1 MESKKRGDIMLSEYF
16 TERFGLT
23 KDGSDNLI
31 KGIVYTAL
39 QNISFMFPVGL
50 YALLLY
56 IWIGPLMGGEIVD
69 ANLGMF
75 IVAILVILGII
86 FAFSWKQYHFVYNT
100 TYVESENRRINLG
113 ENLRKLPLSFFEK
126 RDLADLTSTIMN
138 DCTDL
143 EHVFSHAIPQL
154 LGSIV
159 SVILVAI
166 GLLIFDWRLAIALLW
181 VVPVAFAIMYISR
194 NMVQKGS
201 KIVMDDLLDCGD
213 SMQECIESIR
223 DLKSYYHEQE
233 YLSKLSGLTRNVE
246 KSRIKSELMASA
258 GVITGTVVLKL
269 GIVSVILLGSYLIM
283 NGQVSIYNLLIF
295 LIASASIYAPVENG
309 LTFLAEILMMD
320 IKIDRSKE
328 IESQVIPEGL
338 KDYSLEG
345 YDIEF
350 KDVNFNYDDLKDVL
364 SDINFTAK
372 QGEVTA
378 LVGPSG
384 GGKSTVSKLA
394 ARFWDPVSGSVS
406 LGGQDLSKLDSEKL
420 LENFSIV
427 FQDVILF
434 NNSIL
439 ENIRVGRKN
448 ATEEEV
454 IEAARLAE
462 CDEFVER
469 LPDGY
474 DTVIGENGELLSG
487 GQRQRISIAR
497 ALLKD
502 ANVILLDE
510 ATSFLD
516 VENETKIQK
525 ALSTL
530 IKNKTVIIIAHRMR
544 TIANA
549 DKIIV
554 LDEGKIAE
562 QGSPDELM
570 AHEGLF
576 KRMVEL
582 QKLSGEWE
590 I

>member
-1 MESKKRGDIMLSEYF
+1 MISEYF
-16 TERFGLT
+16 IKRFGLT
-23 KDGSDNLI
+23 NEGSDNLV
-31 KGIVYTAL
+31 KGILYTAL
-39 QNISFMFPVGL
+39 LNIALMFPVGL
-50 YALLLY
+50 YALLINY
-56 IWIGPLMGGEIVD
+56 WAEPLTGGEIVD
-69 ANLGMF
+69 PNLGMF
-75 IVAILVILGII
+75 ILLILVVLGII
-86 FAFSWKQYHFVYNT
+86 FALAWKQYHFVFNT
-100 TYVESENRRINLG
+100 TYAESENRRINLG
-113 ENLRKLPLSFFEK
+113 ENLRKLPLSFFEN

-154 LGSIV
+154 LGSVISLIIV
-159 SVILVAI
+159 SVGMLT
-166 GLLIFDWRLAIALLW
+166 FDWRLAIALLW
-181 VVPVAFAIMYISR
+181 PVPVAFIILYVSR
-194 NMVQKGS
+194 ILINRGG
-201 KIVMDDLLDCGD
+201 KIVMIDLLNCGD
-213 SMQECIESIR
+213 AMQECIESIR
-223 DLKSYYHEQE
+223 DLKSYGYENE
-233 YLSKLSGLTRNVE
+233 YYGKISNFTSKVE
-246 KSRIKSELMASA
+246 KSRIKAELMAAA
-258 GVITGTVVLKL
+258 GVIVGKVVLNL

-283 NGQVSIYNLLIF
+283 NAQVSLFTFLIF
-295 LIASASIYAPVENG
+295 LIASAIIYGPVENG
-309 LTFLAEILMMD
+309 LMFLSEIFMMD

-328 IESQVIPEGL
+328 IESLVIEGGL
-338 KDYSLEG
+338 RDYSLDG

-364 SDINFTAK
+364 TDISFTAK

-394 ARFWDPVSGSVS
+394 ARFWDPVSGEVS
-406 LGGQDLSKLDSEKL
+406 LGGQNLAELDSEKL

-439 ENIRVGRKN
+439 ENIRVGRKD
-448 ATEEEV
+448 ATDDEV
-454 IEAARLAE
+454 LQAAKLAE
-462 CDEFVER
+462 CDEFVQK
-469 LPDGY
+469 LPEGY

-516 VENETKIQK
+516 VENESKIQK
-525 ALSTL
+525 ALSAL

-549 DKIIV
+549 DNIIV
-554 LDEGKIAE
+554 LDDGKIAE
-562 QGSPDELM
+562 KGSPDELI
-570 AHEGLF
+570 ANDGLF
-576 KRMVEL
+576 KKMVDL
-582 QKLSGEWE
+582 QNLSGEWK

>member
-1 MESKKRGDIMLSEYF
+1 MISEYF

-23 KDGSDNLI
+23 KEGSDNLI
-31 KGIVYTAL
+31 KGILYTAL
-39 QNISFMFPVGL
+39 LNIAFMLPVGL
-50 YALLLY
+50 YALLIY
-56 IWIGPLMGGEIVD
+56 MWVEPLTGGEIID
-69 ANLGMF
+69 PNLGMF
-75 IVAILVILGII
+75 IVLILIVLGII
-86 FAFSWKQYHFVYNT
+86 FAFAWKQYHFVFNT
-100 TYVESENRRINLG
+100 TYTESENRRINLG
-113 ENLRKLPLSFFEK
+113 ENLRKLPLSFFEN
-126 RDLADLTSTIMN
+126 RDLADLTATIMN

-154 LGSIV
+154 LGSII
-159 SVILVAI
+159 SLCLVAI
-166 GLLIFDWRLAIALLW
+166 GMLTFDWRLGIALLW
-181 VVPVAFAIMYISR
+181 PVPVAFAILYA
-194 NMVQKGS
+194 S
-201 KIVMDDLLDCGD
+201 KILIYKGGEIVMEDLLDCGD
-213 SMQECIESIR
+213 RMQECIESVR
-223 DLKSYYHEQE
+223 DLKSYNHQDE
-233 YLSKLSGLTRNVE
+233 YFGKISALTSKIE
-246 KSRIKSELMASA
+246 KSRIKAELMAAA
-258 GVITGTVVLKL
+258 GVITGKVVLNL

-283 NGQVSIYNLLIF
+283 NSQVSLFTLLIF
-295 LIASASIYAPVENG
+295 LIASATVYAPVENG
-309 LTFLAEILMMD
+309 LMFLSEILMMD
-320 IKIDRSKE
+320 IKIERTKE
-328 IESQVIPEGL
+328 IESLVVEEGL
-338 KDYSLEG
+338 TEYSLDG

-350 KDVNFNYDDLKDVL
+350 KDVDFNYDDLKNVL
-364 SDINFTAK
+364 TDINFTAK

-394 ARFWDPVSGSVS
+394 ARFWDPVSGEVI

-434 NNSIL
+434 NTSIL
-439 ENIRVGRKN
+439 ENIRVGKKD
-448 ATEEEV
+448 ATDEEV

-462 CDEFVER
+462 CEEFVQK

-474 DTVIGENGELLSG
+474 NTVIGENGELLSG

-497 ALLKD
+497 AMLKD

-516 VENETKIQK
+516 VENESKIQK
-525 ALSTL
+525 ALSEL

-554 LDEGKIAE
+554 LDEGRISE
-562 QGSPDELM
+562 QGSPEELL
-570 AHEGLF
+570 AQNGLF
-576 KRMVEL
+576 KKMVDL
-582 QKLSGEWE
+582 QNLSGEWV

>member
-1 MESKKRGDIMLSEYF
+1 MLSEYF
-16 TERFGLT
+16 MGRFGLT
-23 KDGSDNLI
+23 KRGSGNLI
-31 KGIVYTAL
+31 KGIVFTAL

-56 IWIGPLMGGEIVD
+56 IWIEPLMGGEIVD

-75 IVAILVILGII
+75 IVAILIILGII

-159 SVILVAI
+159 SLVIVAI
-166 GLLIFDWRLAIALLW
+166 GLLIFDWRLGVALLW
-181 VVPVAFAIMYISR
+181 VVPVAFGIMYISK
-194 NMVQKGS
+194 NLVQKGS
-201 KIVMDDLLDCGD
+201 EIVMGDLLDCGD

-223 DLKSYYHEQE
+223 DLKSYNHEQE
-233 YLSKLSGLTRNVE
+233 YLSKLNSLTSNVE
-246 KSRIKSELMASA
+246 KSRIKAELMASA
-258 GVITGTVVLKL
+258 GVITGNVVLKL
-269 GIVSVILLGSYLIM
+269 GIVSVILTGSYLIM
-283 NGQVSIYNLLIF
+283 NGQVSIYTLLIF

-309 LTFLAEILMMD
+309 LMFLSEILMMD

-328 IESQVIPEGL
+328 IENQVIEGGL
-338 KDYSLEG
+338 SDYSLES
-345 YDIEF
+345 YDIKFNE
-350 KDVNFNYDDLKDVL
+350 VYFNYDDLKDVL
-364 SDINFTAK
+364 SDINFTAH

-394 ARFWDPVSGSVS
+394 ARFWDPVSGTVS

-434 NNSIL
+434 NNTIL
-439 ENIRVGRKN
+439 ENIRIGRKD
-448 ATEEEV
+448 ATDEEV
-454 IEAARLAE
+454 IHAAKLAE
-462 CDEFVER
+462 CEEFVQK

-474 DTVIGENGELLSG
+474 NTVIGENGELLSG

-516 VENETKIQK
+516 VENESKIQK
-525 ALSTL
+525 ALSEL

-554 LDEGKIAE
+554 LDEGKVVE
-562 QGSPDELM
+562 QGSPNELI
-570 AHEGLF
+570 AKNDLF
-576 KRMVEL
+576 KRMIDL
-582 QKLSGEWE
+582 QSLSGEWK

>member
-1 MESKKRGDIMLSEYF
+1 MIREYF
-16 TERFGLT
+16 IERFGLT
-23 KDGSDNLI
+23 EEGSDNLL
-31 KGIVYTAL
+31 KGILYTAL

-56 IWIGPLMGGEIVD
+56 IWVNPLMGGEIIEP
-69 ANLGMF
+69 NLGIF
-75 IVAILVILGII
+75 IVAILIILGII
-86 FAFSWKQYHFVYNT
+86 FAFSWKQYHFVFNT

-113 ENLRKLPLSFFEK
+113 EGLRKLPLSFFER
-126 RDLADLTSTIMN
+126 RDLADLTATIMN

-154 LGSIV
+154 LGSIL
-159 SVILVAI
+159 SLILVAI
-166 GLLIFDWRLAIALLW
+166 GMLLFDWRLAIALLW
-181 VVPVAFAIMYISR
+181 VVPVAFILIFFSR
-194 NMVQKGS
+194 KMIYRGGE
-201 KIVMDDLLDCGD
+201 IVNADLLECGD

-223 DLKSYYHEQE
+223 DLKSYNYENE
-233 YLSKLSGLTRNVE
+233 YLSKLTGITRKIE
-246 KSRIKSELMASA
+246 KSRIKAELMASI
-258 GVITGTVVLKL
+258 GVIIGKVVLNL
-269 GIVSVILLGSYLIM
+269 GIVSVILVGSNLIM
-283 NGQVSIYNLLIF
+283 NGQVSIFTLLIF
-295 LIASASIYAPVENG
+295 LIASATVYAPVENG
-309 LTFLAEILMMD
+309 MLFLTEILMMD
-320 IKIDRSKE
+320 IKIDRTKE
-328 IESQVIPEGL
+328 IDKLVIEGGL
-338 KDYSLEG
+338 TDYSLDG

-350 KDVNFNYDDLKDVL
+350 KDVNFNYDNLKDVL
-364 SDINFTAK
+364 TDINFVAK

-394 ARFWDPVSGSVS
+394 ARFWDPVSGEVS
-406 LGGQDLSKLDSEKL
+406 LGGQNLANLDSEKL

-434 NNSIL
+434 NDTIM
-439 ENIRVGRKN
+439 ENIRVGKKG
-448 ATEEEV
+448 ASDEEV

-462 CDEFVER
+462 CEEFVQK
-469 LPDGY
+469 LPNGY
-474 DTVIGENGELLSG
+474 DTIIGENGELLSG

-516 VENETKIQK
+516 VENESKIQK
-525 ALSTL
+525 AISAL

-549 DKIIV
+549 DKIVV
-554 LDEGKIAE
+554 LDEGRIVE
-562 QGSPDELM
+562 QGSPDELIAM
-570 AHEGLF
+570 DGLF
-576 KRMVEL
+576 KRMVDL
-582 QKLSGEWE
+582 QKLSGKWE

>member
-1 MESKKRGDIMLSEYF
+1 MISEF
-16 TERFGLT
+16 FIRRFGLT

-31 KGIVYTAL
+31 KGIIYTAL
-39 QNISFMFPVGL
+39 LNISLMFPVGL

-56 IWIGPLMGGEIVD
+56 IWLEPLMGGEIVD

-75 IVAILVILGII
+75 IVLILIVLGII
-86 FAFSWKQYHFVYNT
+86 FAFAWKQYHFVFNT

-113 ENLRKLPLSFFEK
+113 ENLRKLPLSFFEN
-126 RDLADLTSTIMN
+126 RDLADLTATIMN

-159 SVILVAI
+159 SLILVSI
-166 GLLIFDWRLAIALLW
+166 GLISFDWRLAIALLW
-181 VVPVAFAIMYISR
+181 PVPVAFIILYISR
-194 NMVQKGS
+194 ILIYKGGE
-201 KIVMDDLLDCGD
+201 IVMADLLECGD

-223 DLKSYYHEQE
+223 DLKSYNYEDE
-233 YLSKLSGLTRNVE
+233 YIGKIGRLTSKIER
-246 KSRIKSELMASA
+246 SRIKAELMAST
-258 GVITGTVVLKL
+258 GVITGKVVLNL

-283 NGQVSIYNLLIF
+283 NSQVSIFTLLIF
-295 LIASASIYAPVENG
+295 LITSATIYSPVENG
-309 LTFLAEILMMD
+309 LMFLSEIFMMD
-320 IKIDRSKE
+320 MKIDRTKE
-328 IESQVIPEGL
+328 IESLVVEEGL
-338 KDYSLEG
+338 TDYTLDG

-350 KDVNFNYDDLKDVL
+350 KDVDFNYDELKDVL

-394 ARFWDPVSGSVS
+394 ARFWDPVRGQVI
-406 LGGQDLSKLDSEKL
+406 LGGQDLKELDSEKL
-420 LENFSIV
+420 LENYSIV
-427 FQDVILF
+427 FQEVILF

-439 ENIRVGRKN
+439 ENIRVGKKD
-448 ATEEEV
+448 ASDEEV
-454 IEAARLAE
+454 IKAARLAE
-462 CDEFVER
+462 CEEFVEK
-469 LPDGY
+469 LPNGY
-474 DTVIGENGELLSG
+474 DTIIGENGELLSG

-497 ALLKD
+497 AILKD

-516 VENETKIQK
+516 VENESKIQK
-525 ALSTL
+525 ALSEL

-549 DKIIV
+549 DKIVV
-554 LDEGKIAE
+554 LDEGKIVE
-562 QGSPDELM
+562 QGSPDELL
-570 AHEGLF
+570 ENNGLF
-576 KRMVEL
+576 KKMVDL
-582 QKLSGEWE
+582 QNLSGEWK

>member
-1 MESKKRGDIMLSEYF
+1 MISEYF
-16 TERFGLT
+16 IKRFGLT
-23 KDGSDNLI
+23 KEGSDNLV
-31 KGIVYTAL
+31 KGILYTAL
-39 QNISFMFPVGL
+39 LNIALMFPVGL
-50 YALLLY
+50 YALLINY
-56 IWIGPLMGGEIVD
+56 WAEPLTGGEIVD
-69 ANLGMF
+69 PNLGMF
-75 IVAILVILGII
+75 ILLILVVLGII
-86 FAFSWKQYHFVYNT
+86 FAFAWKQYHFVFNT
-100 TYVESENRRINLG
+100 TYAESENRRINLG
-113 ENLRKLPLSFFEK
+113 ENLRKLPLSFFEN

-154 LGSIV
+154 LGSVISLIIV
-159 SVILVAI
+159 SVGMLT
-166 GLLIFDWRLAIALLW
+166 FDWRLAIALLW
-181 VVPVAFAIMYISR
+181 PVPVAFIILYVSR
-194 NMVQKGS
+194 ILINRGG
-201 KIVMDDLLDCGD
+201 KIVMIDLLNCGD
-213 SMQECIESIR
+213 AMQECIESIR
-223 DLKSYYHEQE
+223 DLKSYGYENE
-233 YLSKLSGLTRNVE
+233 YYGKISNFTSKVE
-246 KSRIKSELMASA
+246 KSRIKAELMAAA
-258 GVITGTVVLKL
+258 GVIVGKVVLNL

-283 NGQVSIYNLLIF
+283 NAQVSLFTFLIF
-295 LIASASIYAPVENG
+295 LIASAIIYGPVENG
-309 LTFLAEILMMD
+309 LMFLSEIFMMD

-328 IESQVIPEGL
+328 IESLVIEGGL
-338 KDYSLEG
+338 RDYSLDG

-364 SDINFTAK
+364 TDISFTAK

-394 ARFWDPVSGSVS
+394 ARFWDPVSGEVS
-406 LGGQDLSKLDSEKL
+406 LGGQNLAELDSEKL

-439 ENIRVGRKN
+439 ENIRVGRKD
-448 ATEEEV
+448 ATDDEV
-454 IEAARLAE
+454 LQAAKLAE
-462 CDEFVER
+462 CDEFVQK
-469 LPDGY
+469 LPEGY

-516 VENETKIQK
+516 VENESKIQK
-525 ALSTL
+525 ALSAL

-549 DKIIV
+549 DNIIV
-554 LDEGKIAE
+554 LDDGKIAE
-562 QGSPDELM
+562 KGSPDELI
-570 AHEGLF
+570 ANDGLF
-576 KRMVEL
+576 KKMVDL
-582 QKLSGEWE
+582 QNLSGEWK

>member
-1 MESKKRGDIMLSEYF
+1 MISEYF

-23 KDGSDNLI
+23 KEGSDNLI
-31 KGIVYTAL
+31 KGILYTAL
-39 QNISFMFPVGL
+39 LNIAFMLPVGL
-50 YALLLY
+50 YALLIY
-56 IWIGPLMGGEIVD
+56 MWVEPLTGGEIID
-69 ANLGMF
+69 PNLGMF
-75 IVAILVILGII
+75 IVLILIVLGII
-86 FAFSWKQYHFVYNT
+86 FALAWKQYHFVFNT
-100 TYVESENRRINLG
+100 TYTESEKRRINLG
-113 ENLRKLPLSFFEK
+113 ENLRKLPLSFFEN
-126 RDLADLTSTIMN
+126 RDLADLTATIMN

-154 LGSIV
+154 LGSIISLCLV
-159 SVILVAI
+159 SI
-166 GLLIFDWRLAIALLW
+166 GMLTFDWRLGIALLW
-181 VVPVAFAIMYISR
+181 PVPVAFAILYA
-194 NMVQKGS
+194 S
-201 KIVMDDLLDCGD
+201 KVLIYRGGEIVMADLLDCGD
-213 SMQECIESIR
+213 RIQECIESVR
-223 DLKSYYHEQE
+223 DLKSYNHQDE
-233 YLSKLSGLTRNVE
+233 YFGKISALTSKIE
-246 KSRIKSELMASA
+246 KSRIKAELMAAA
-258 GVITGTVVLKL
+258 GVITGRVVLNL

-283 NGQVSIYNLLIF
+283 NSQVSLFTLLIF
-295 LIASASIYAPVENG
+295 LIASATVYAPVENG
-309 LTFLAEILMMD
+309 LMFLSEILMMD
-320 IKIDRSKE
+320 IKIERTKE
-328 IESQVIPEGL
+328 IESLVVEEGL
-338 KDYSLEG
+338 SDYSLEG

-350 KDVNFNYDDLKDVL
+350 KDVDFNYDDLKNVL
-364 SDINFTAK
+364 TDISFTAK

-394 ARFWDPVSGSVS
+394 ARFWDPVSGEVV

-434 NNSIL
+434 NTSIL
-439 ENIRVGRKN
+439 ENIRVGKKD
-448 ATEEEV
+448 ATDEEV
-454 IEAARLAE
+454 IEAAKLAE
-462 CDEFVER
+462 CDEFVQK

-497 ALLKD
+497 AMLKD

-516 VENETKIQK
+516 VENESKIQK
-525 ALSTL
+525 ALSEL

-554 LDEGKIAE
+554 LDEGRISE
-562 QGSPDELM
+562 QGSPEELL
-570 AHEGLF
+570 AQNGLF
-576 KRMVEL
+576 KKMVDL
-582 QKLSGEWE
+582 QNLSGEWV

>member
-1 MESKKRGDIMLSEYF
+1 MLSEYI
-16 TERFGLT
+16 TERFGHT

-295 LIASASIYAPVENG
+295 LIASA
-309 LTFLAEILMMD
+309 
-320 IKIDRSKE
+320 
-328 IESQVIPEGL
+328 
-338 KDYSLEG
+338 
-345 YDIEF
+345 
-350 KDVNFNYDDLKDVL
+350 
-364 SDINFTAK
+364 
-372 QGEVTA
+372 
-378 LVGPSG
+378 
-384 GGKSTVSKLA
+384 
-394 ARFWDPVSGSVS
+394 
-406 LGGQDLSKLDSEKL
+406 
-420 LENFSIV
+420 
-427 FQDVILF
+427 
-434 NNSIL
+434 
-439 ENIRVGRKN
+439 
-448 ATEEEV
+448 
-454 IEAARLAE
+454 
-462 CDEFVER
+462 
-469 LPDGY
+469 
-474 DTVIGENGELLSG
+474 
-487 GQRQRISIAR
+487 
-497 ALLKD
+497 
-502 ANVILLDE
+502 
-510 ATSFLD
+510 
-516 VENETKIQK
+516 
-525 ALSTL
+525 
-530 IKNKTVIIIAHRMR
+530 
-544 TIANA
+544 
-549 DKIIV
+549 
-554 LDEGKIAE
+554 
-562 QGSPDELM
+562 
-570 AHEGLF
+570 
-576 KRMVEL
+576 
-582 QKLSGEWE
+582 
-590 I
+590 

>member
-1 MESKKRGDIMLSEYF
+1 MISEYF

-23 KDGSDNLI
+23 KEGSDNLI
-31 KGIVYTAL
+31 KGIIYTAL
-39 QNISFMFPVGL
+39 LNIAFMLPVGL
-50 YALLLY
+50 YALLIY
-56 IWIGPLMGGEIVD
+56 MWVGPLTGGEIID
-69 ANLGMF
+69 PNLGMF
-75 IVAILVILGII
+75 ILMILIVLGII
-86 FAFSWKQYHFVYNT
+86 FALAWKQYHFVFNT
-100 TYVESENRRINLG
+100 TYTESENRRINLG
-113 ENLRKLPLSFFEK
+113 ENLRKLPLSFFEN
-126 RDLADLTSTIMN
+126 RDLADLTATIMN

-154 LGSIV
+154 LGSII
-159 SVILVAI
+159 SLCLVAI
-166 GLLIFDWRLAIALLW
+166 GMLTFDWRLGIALLW
-181 VVPVAFAIMYISR
+181 PVPVAFAILYA
-194 NMVQKGS
+194 S
-201 KIVMDDLLDCGD
+201 KILIYRGGEIVMADLLDCGD
-213 SMQECIESIR
+213 RMQECIESVR
-223 DLKSYYHEQE
+223 DLKSYNYQDE
-233 YLSKLSGLTRNVE
+233 YFGNISALTSKIE
-246 KSRIKSELMASA
+246 KSRIKAELMASG
-258 GVITGTVVLKL
+258 GVITGKVVLNL

-283 NGQVSIYNLLIF
+283 NSQVSLFTLLIF
-295 LIASASIYAPVENG
+295 LIASATVYAPVENG
-309 LTFLAEILMMD
+309 LMFLSEILMMD
-320 IKIDRSKE
+320 IKVERTKE
-328 IESQVIPEGL
+328 IESLVVEEGL
-338 KDYSLEG
+338 TEYSLDS

-350 KDVNFNYDDLKDVL
+350 KDVNFNYDDLKNVL
-364 SDINFTAK
+364 TNINFTAK

-394 ARFWDPVSGSVS
+394 ARFWDPVSGEVI

-434 NNSIL
+434 NTSIL
-439 ENIRVGRKN
+439 ENIIVGKKD
-448 ATEEEV
+448 ATDEEV
-454 IEAARLAE
+454 IEAAKLAE
-462 CDEFVER
+462 CDEFVQK

-497 ALLKD
+497 AMLKD

-516 VENETKIQK
+516 VENESKIQK
-525 ALSTL
+525 ALSEL

-554 LDEGKIAE
+554 LDEGRISE
-562 QGSPDELM
+562 QGSPEELL
-570 AHEGLF
+570 AQNGLF
-576 KRMVEL
+576 KKMVDL
-582 QKLSGEWE
+582 QNLSGEWA

>member
-1 MESKKRGDIMLSEYF
+1 MISEYF
-16 TERFGLT
+16 SQRYGLT
-23 KDGSDNLI
+23 HDGSNNLI
-31 KGIVYTAL
+31 KGIIYTAL
-39 QNISFMFPVGL
+39 MNISFMLPVGL

-56 IWIGPLMGGEIVD
+56 LWINPLMGGEYVSPD
-69 ANLGMF
+69 LGMF
-75 IVAILVILGII
+75 IVAILIVLGII
-86 FAFSWKQYHFVYNT
+86 FAFAWKQYHFVYNT
-100 TYVESENRRINLG
+100 TYGESEKRRINLG
-113 ENLRKLPLSFFEK
+113 EALRKLPLSFFEN

-154 LGSIV
+154 FG
-159 SVILVAI
+159 SVISLILVSI
-166 GLLIFDWRLAIALLW
+166 GLLCFDWRLAIALLW
-181 VVPVAFAIMYISR
+181 VVPVAFIILYSTK
-194 NMVQKGS
+194 NYVQNSGRITMKHT
-201 KIVMDDLLDCGD
+201 LDCGD
-213 SMQECIESIR
+213 AIQECLESVR
-223 DLKSYYHEQE
+223 DLKSYNSQDLYFD
-233 YLSKLSGLTRNVE
+233 KLSSLNRGLE
-246 KSRIKSELMASA
+246 KSRITTELKTAA
-258 GVITGTVVLKL
+258 GVISGNVVLKL
-269 GIVSVILLGSYLIM
+269 GIVSVILVGSYLISH
-283 NGQVSIYNLLIF
+283 GQVSIYTLLIF
-295 LIASASIYAPVENG
+295 LISASTIYSPVENS
-309 LTFLAEILMMD
+309 LMFLAEILMMD
-320 IKIDRSKE
+320 LKIDRSKE
-328 IESQVIPEGL
+328 IQSQVIPEGL
-338 KDYSLEG
+338 KEYELDG

-350 KDVNFNYDDLKDVL
+350 SDVNFNYDDLKDVL
-364 SDINFTAK
+364 TDINFIAR

-394 ARFWDPVSGSVS
+394 ARFWDPVSGQVK
-406 LGGQDLSKLDSEKL
+406 LGGKDLSELDSEKL

-434 NNSIL
+434 NNTIM
-439 ENIRVGRKN
+439 ENIRVGKRD
-448 ATEEEV
+448 ATDEEV

-462 CDEFVER
+462 CEEFIEK
-469 LPDGY
+469 LPKGY
-474 DTVIGENGELLSG
+474 DTVIGENGDLLSG

-516 VENETKIQK
+516 VENESKIQK

-554 LDEGKIAE
+554 LDDGKVVE
-562 QGSPDELM
+562 QGSPEVLL
-570 AHEGLF
+570 ANNGLF
-576 KRMVEL
+576 KRMVDL
-582 QKLSGEWE
+582 QKMSDAWE

>member
-1 MESKKRGDIMLSEYF
+1 MISEYF
-16 TERFGLT
+16 TKRFGLT
-23 KDGSDNLI
+23 KQGSDNLI
-31 KGIVYTAL
+31 KGIIYTAL
-39 QNISFMFPVGL
+39 LNISFMFPVGL
-50 YALLLY
+50 YALLIY
-56 IWIGPLMGGEIVD
+56 MWVEPLTGGEIIEP
-69 ANLGMF
+69 NLGMF
-75 IVAILVILGII
+75 IVLILIVLGII
-86 FAFSWKQYHFVYNT
+86 FAFAWKQYHFVFNT
-100 TYVESENRRINLG
+100 TYTESENRRINLG
-113 ENLRKLPLSFFEK
+113 ENLRKLPLSFFEN
-126 RDLADLTSTIMN
+126 RDLADLTATIMN

-154 LGSIV
+154 LGSII
-159 SVILVAI
+159 SLCLVAI
-166 GLLIFDWRLAIALLW
+166 GLFSFDWRLAIALLW
-181 VVPVAFAIMYISR
+181 PVPVAFVILY
-194 NMVQKGS
+194 GS
-201 KIVMDDLLDCGD
+201 KILIYKGGEIVMEDLLDCGD
-213 SMQECIESIR
+213 TMQECIESVR
-223 DLKSYYHEQE
+223 DLKSYNYEEE
-233 YLSKLSGLTRNVE
+233 YFGKISKLTSKIE
-246 KSRIKSELMASA
+246 KSRIKAELMASG
-258 GVITGTVVLKL
+258 GVITGKVILNL

-283 NGQVSIYNLLIF
+283 NSQVSLFTLLIF
-295 LIASASIYAPVENG
+295 LIASATVYAPVENG
-309 LTFLAEILMMD
+309 LMFLSEILMMD
-320 IKIDRSKE
+320 IKIERTKE
-328 IESQVIPEGL
+328 IESLVVEGGL
-338 KDYSLEG
+338 TEYSLDG

-350 KDVNFNYDDLKDVL
+350 KDVNFNYDDLKNVL

-394 ARFWDPVSGSVS
+394 ARFWDPVSGEVI
-406 LGGQDLSKLDSEKL
+406 LGGQDLSKLDNEKL

-434 NNSIL
+434 NTSVL
-439 ENIRVGRKN
+439 ENILVGKKD
-448 ATEEEV
+448 ATDEEV

-462 CDEFVER
+462 CDEFVQK

-497 ALLKD
+497 AMLKD

-516 VENETKIQK
+516 VENESKIQK
-525 ALSTL
+525 ALSEL

-554 LDEGKIAE
+554 LDDGKISE
-562 QGSPDELM
+562 QGSPEELL
-570 AHEGLF
+570 AQNGLF
-576 KRMVEL
+576 KKMVNL
-582 QKLSGEWE
+582 QNLSGEWK

>member
-1 MESKKRGDIMLSEYF
+1 MISEYF
-16 TERFGLT
+16 IKRFGLT
-23 KDGSDNLI
+23 KEGSDNLI
-31 KGIVYTAL
+31 KGIIYTAL
-39 QNISFMFPVGL
+39 QNISFMLPVGL

-56 IWIGPLMGGEIVD
+56 IWIGPLLGGEIVD
-69 ANLGMF
+69 PNLGMF
-75 IVAILVILGII
+75 IVAILIILGII
-86 FAFSWKQYHFVYNT
+86 FVFSWKQYHFVYNT

-159 SVILVAI
+159 SLVLVAF
-166 GLLIFDWRLAIALLW
+166 GLFIFDWRLAIALLW
-181 VVPVAFAIMYISR
+181 VVPIAFGIMYISR
-194 NMVQKGS
+194 NLIKNGS
-201 KIVMDDLLDCGD
+201 KIVMGDLLECGD

-223 DLKSYYHEQE
+223 DLKSYNYEQE
-233 YLSKLSGLTRNVE
+233 YLSKLHSLTSRVE
-246 KSRIKSELMASA
+246 RSRIKSELMASA
-258 GVITGTVVLKL
+258 GVITGNVVLKL
-269 GIVSVILLGSYLIM
+269 GIVSVILAGSYLIM
-283 NGQVSIYNLLIF
+283 NGQVSIYTLLIF

-309 LTFLAEILMMD
+309 LMFLSEILMMD
-320 IKIDRSKE
+320 IKIDRAKE
-328 IESQVIPEGL
+328 IENLVVEGGL
-338 KDYSLEG
+338 TDYSLDG
-345 YDIEF
+345 YDVEF
-350 KDVNFNYDDLKDVL
+350 KNVDFNYDDLKDVL
-364 SDINFTAK
+364 SDINFTAR

-394 ARFWDPVSGSVS
+394 ARFWDPVSGTVS

-439 ENIRVGRKN
+439 ENIRVGRKD
-448 ATEEEV
+448 ATDEEV
-454 IEAARLAE
+454 IEAAKLAE
-462 CDEFVER
+462 CDEFVQK

-474 DTVIGENGELLSG
+474 NTNIGENGELLSG

-525 ALSTL
+525 ALSQL

-549 DKIIV
+549 DKIVV
-554 LDEGKIAE
+554 LDDGKIAE
-562 QGSPDELM
+562 QGAPEELF
-570 AHEGLF
+570 AHDGLF

>member
-1 MESKKRGDIMLSEYF
+1 VFSEYF

-23 KDGSDNLI
+23 SEGSDNLI
-31 KGIVYTAL
+31 KGIIYTAL

-69 ANLGMF
+69 PNLGMF
-75 IVAILVILGII
+75 IVAILIILGII
-86 FAFSWKQYHFVYNT
+86 FVFSWKQYHFVYNT

-159 SVILVAI
+159 SLIIVAI
-166 GLLIFDWRLAIALLW
+166 GLLVFDWRLGIALLW
-181 VVPVAFAIMYISR
+181 VVPVAFGIMYVSR
-194 NMVQKGS
+194 NLVQKGS
-201 KIVMDDLLDCGD
+201 EIVMDDLLECGD
-213 SMQECIESIR
+213 SMQECIESVR
-223 DLKSYYHEQE
+223 DLKSYNYEQE
-233 YLSKLSGLTRNVE
+233 YLSKMSGLTSRIE
-246 KSRIKSELMASA
+246 RSRIKSELMASA
-258 GVITGTVVLKL
+258 GVITGNVVLKL
-269 GIVSVILLGSYLIM
+269 GIVSVILTGSYLIM
-283 NGQVSIYNLLIF
+283 NGQVSIYTLLIF

-309 LTFLAEILMMD
+309 LMFLSEILMMD
-320 IKIDRSKE
+320 IKIDRTKE
-328 IESQVIPEGL
+328 IESLVVEGG
-338 KDYSLEG
+338 KTDYTLDG
-345 YDIEF
+345 YDVEF
-350 KDVNFNYDDLKDVL
+350 DSVDFNYDDLKDVL
-364 SDINFTAK
+364 TDINFTAH

-394 ARFWDPVSGSVS
+394 ARFWDPVSGTVS
-406 LGGQDLSKLDSEKL
+406 LGGEDLSKLDSEKL

-434 NNSIL
+434 NNSIM
-439 ENIRVGRKN
+439 ENIRVGRKD
-448 ATEEEV
+448 ATDEEV
-454 IEAARLAE
+454 IEAAKLAE
-462 CDEFVER
+462 CDEFVQK

-474 DTVIGENGELLSG
+474 HTNIGENGELLSG

-516 VENETKIQK
+516 VENETKIQR
-525 ALSTL
+525 ALSQL

-549 DKIIV
+549 DKIVV
-554 LDEGKIAE
+554 LDDGKIAE
-562 QGSPDELM
+562 QGSPDELI
-570 AHEGLF
+570 ARDGLF

>member
-1 MESKKRGDIMLSEYF
+1 MISEYF

-23 KDGSDNLI
+23 KEGSDNLI
-31 KGIVYTAL
+31 KGILYTAL
-39 QNISFMFPVGL
+39 LNIAFMLPVGL
-50 YALLLY
+50 YALLIY
-56 IWIGPLMGGEIVD
+56 MWIGPLTGGEIID
-69 ANLGMF
+69 PNLGMF
-75 IVAILVILGII
+75 IVLILIVLGII
-86 FAFSWKQYHFVYNT
+86 FALAWKQYHFVFNT
-100 TYVESENRRINLG
+100 TYTESENRRINLG
-113 ENLRKLPLSFFEK
+113 ENLRKLPLSFFEN
-126 RDLADLTSTIMN
+126 RDLADLTATIMN

-154 LGSIV
+154 LGSII
-159 SVILVAI
+159 SLCLVAI
-166 GLLIFDWRLAIALLW
+166 GMLTFNWRLGIALLW
-181 VVPVAFAIMYISR
+181 PVPVAFAILYA
-194 NMVQKGS
+194 S
-201 KIVMDDLLDCGD
+201 KILIYRGGEIVMADLLDCGD
-213 SMQECIESIR
+213 RMQECIESVR
-223 DLKSYYHEQE
+223 DLKSYNHQDE
-233 YLSKLSGLTRNVE
+233 YFGKISALTSKIE
-246 KSRIKSELMASA
+246 KSRIKAELMSAA
-258 GVITGTVVLKL
+258 GVITGKVVLNL

-283 NGQVSIYNLLIF
+283 NSQVSLFTLLIF
-295 LIASASIYAPVENG
+295 LIASATVYAPVENG
-309 LTFLAEILMMD
+309 LMFLSEILMMD
-320 IKIDRSKE
+320 IKIERTKE
-328 IESQVIPEGL
+328 IESLVVEEGL
-338 KDYSLEG
+338 TEYSLDG

-350 KDVNFNYDDLKDVL
+350 KDVDFNYDDLKNVL
-364 SDINFTAK
+364 TDINFTAK

-394 ARFWDPVSGSVS
+394 ARFWDPVSGEVN

-434 NNSIL
+434 NTSIL
-439 ENIRVGRKN
+439 ENIRVGKKD
-448 ATEEEV
+448 ATDEEV

-462 CDEFVER
+462 CEEFVQK

-474 DTVIGENGELLSG
+474 NTVIGENGELLSG

-497 ALLKD
+497 AMLKD

-516 VENETKIQK
+516 VENESKIQK
-525 ALSTL
+525 ALSEL

-554 LDEGKIAE
+554 LDEGRISE
-562 QGSPDELM
+562 QGSPEELL
-570 AHEGLF
+570 AQNGLF
-576 KRMVEL
+576 KKMVDL
-582 QKLSGEWE
+582 QNLSGEWV

>member
-1 MESKKRGDIMLSEYF
+1 MISEYF

-23 KDGSDNLI
+23 KKGSDNLI
-31 KGIVYTAL
+31 KGILYTAL
-39 QNISFMFPVGL
+39 LNIAFMLPVGL
-50 YALLLY
+50 YALLIY
-56 IWIGPLMGGEIVD
+56 IWVGPLTDGEIID
-69 ANLGMF
+69 PNLGMF
-75 IVAILVILGII
+75 IVLILIVLGII
-86 FAFSWKQYHFVYNT
+86 FALAWKQYHFVFNT
-100 TYVESENRRINLG
+100 TYTESENRRINLG
-113 ENLRKLPLSFFEK
+113 ENLRKLPLSFFEN
-126 RDLADLTSTIMN
+126 RDLADLTATIMN

-154 LGSIV
+154 LGSIISLCLV
-159 SVILVAI
+159 SI
-166 GLLIFDWRLAIALLW
+166 GMLTFDWRLGIALLW
-181 VVPVAFAIMYISR
+181 PVPVAFAILYA
-194 NMVQKGS
+194 S
-201 KIVMDDLLDCGD
+201 KILIYRGGEIVMADLLDCGD
-213 SMQECIESIR
+213 RMQECIESVR
-223 DLKSYYHEQE
+223 DLKSYNYQDE
-233 YLSKLSGLTRNVE
+233 YFGKISALTSKIE
-246 KSRIKSELMASA
+246 KSRIIAELMASA
-258 GVITGTVVLKL
+258 GVITGKMVLNL

-283 NGQVSIYNLLIF
+283 NSQVSLFTLLIF
-295 LIASASIYAPVENG
+295 LIASATVYAPVENG
-309 LTFLAEILMMD
+309 LMFLSEILMMD
-320 IKIDRSKE
+320 IKIDRTKE
-328 IESQVIPEGL
+328 IESLVVEEGL
-338 KDYSLEG
+338 TEYCLDG

-350 KDVNFNYDDLKDVL
+350 KDVDFNYDDLKNVL
-364 SDINFTAK
+364 TDINFTAK

-394 ARFWDPVSGSVS
+394 ARFWDPVSGEVI

-434 NNSIL
+434 NTSIL
-439 ENIRVGRKN
+439 ENIRVGKKD
-448 ATEEEV
+448 ATDEEV

-462 CDEFVER
+462 CDEFVQK

-474 DTVIGENGELLSG
+474 NTVIGENGELLSG

-497 ALLKD
+497 AMLKD

-516 VENETKIQK
+516 VENESKIQK
-525 ALSTL
+525 ALSEL

-554 LDEGKIAE
+554 LDDGRISE
-562 QGSPDELM
+562 QGSPEELL
-570 AHEGLF
+570 AQNGLF
-576 KRMVEL
+576 KKMVDL
-582 QKLSGEWE
+582 QNLSGEWV